1 MPEQSSG
8 IEQFEGANVQVAVH
22 VPDKVLSV
30 GEEFEVRIDLI
41 NTGREAANLH
51 FVDNIPK
58 LFSFQERHEKDSSL
72 AIVKEPLSVVE
83 LKGKSLKPLQVE
95 SLSLLAKIP
104 DMIIQNLNKTSLSPR
119 VCFSDQ
125 KGKLRYSNPITPVK
139 VNIETRPEFR
149 FETENAKRLFDYL
162 VDAYIEDYGTKKI
175 NPEKAGWRSLFEIA
189 QEMHIPISTTYSKSR
204 TSGAEPALVELEK
217 SGLIETRIFSGLR
230 GRGGEA
236 RRVRIR
242 YDKESLRSYV
252 GLREKA
258 KV

>member
-139 VNIETRPEFR
+139 VNIETHR
-149 FETENAKRLFDYL
+149 NSDLKRRMQS
-162 VDAYIEDYGTKKI
+162 VSSIT
-175 NPEKAGWRSLFEIA
+175 
-189 QEMHIPISTTYSKSR
+189 
-204 TSGAEPALVELEK
+204 
-217 SGLIETRIFSGLR
+217 
-230 GRGGEA
+230 
-236 RRVRIR
+236 
-242 YDKESLRSYV
+242 
-252 GLREKA
+252 
-258 KV
+258 